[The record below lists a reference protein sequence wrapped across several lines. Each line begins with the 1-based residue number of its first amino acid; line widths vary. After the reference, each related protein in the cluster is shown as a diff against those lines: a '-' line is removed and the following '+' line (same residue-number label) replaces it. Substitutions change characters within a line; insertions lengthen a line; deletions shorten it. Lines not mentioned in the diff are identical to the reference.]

1 MLDSDKNLSDTV
13 FEHYSVMLHETVDG
27 LAVKKDGVYVD
38 CTTGGGGHSEE
49 ILKRL
54 TTGKLISI
62 DQDDAAIETCK
73 QKFEKYGERSILVK
87 RNFSELDS
95 ILTELDISHID
106 GILMERNNEK

>member
-49 ILKRL
+49 IL
-54 TTGKLISI
+54 
-62 DQDDAAIETCK
+62 
-73 QKFEKYGERSILVK
+73 
-87 RNFSELDS
+87 
-95 ILTELDISHID
+95 
-106 GILMERNNEK
+106 